1 MAVPFDNGPDALAT
15 CAVSKE
21 KYAGLHRSLA
31 VTGKDVQVL
40 GFMVV
45 VLGSWFPG
53 NESAPICLGI
63 SQPYRRLMQRL
74 CCIIAIKESW
84 DIHIEHVRPLAVCLG
99 SLIFILLFVINLSF
113 GGCVCVHV

>member
-84 DIHIEHVRPLAVCLG
+84 DIHIEHVRPLVVCFG